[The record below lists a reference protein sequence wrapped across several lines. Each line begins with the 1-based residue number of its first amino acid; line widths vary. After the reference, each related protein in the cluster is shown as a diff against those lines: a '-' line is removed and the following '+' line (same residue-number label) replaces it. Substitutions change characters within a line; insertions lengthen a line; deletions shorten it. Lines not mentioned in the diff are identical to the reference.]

1 MLIGGD
7 KPYFYTEYYFLY
19 LNYRTVYY
27 TIVIPKINTLTA
39 ISSNVNLWRNT
50 SAEVSDNLIILGNTI
65 AGVSSDVFLHRFT
78 FAEITVDVFL

>member
-1 MLIGGD
+1 MLIGEN

-19 LNYRTVYY
+19 LNYIAVYY

-39 ISSNVNLWRNT
+39 ISANVNLCRNT
-50 SAEVSDNLIILGNTI
+50 SAETTAIVFPKIIK
-65 AGVSSDVFLHRFT
+65 SSETSADVFLHRFT